1 MGDQIPGGGNI
12 NENRERMKIKVSVVE
27 KKFGATIVAPI
38 CDKAHRFCALLGIE
52 YLTQEQLVHI
62 TKLGFELEVVQ

>member
-1 MGDQIPGGGNI
+1 MGYQIPGGGNI
-12 NENRERMKIKVSVVE
+12 NENREHMKIKVSVVE

>member
-1 MGDQIPGGGNI
+1 
-12 NENRERMKIKVSVVE
+12 MKIKVSVVE

>member
-1 MGDQIPGGGNI
+1 MQNGGD
-12 NENRERMKIKVSVVE
+12 EMKLKVRIIE
-27 KKFGATIVAPI
+27 KKFGATIVAPM
-38 CDKAHRFCALLGIE
+38 CDKAHRFCSLIGIE